1 MPYALAADI
10 GGTKIAL
17 AALDSALNIVRHGK
31 ISAPATLTGDPA
43 DGLAAALRHF
53 CAEIDLPLSEVAG
66 VGIGFPGVMDQ
77 DAGVIV
83 NCPNLPELNGQP
95 LGSALSSRIGR
106 PVHVE
111 NDVNLIAV
119 GEHQKGAG
127 VGVREMAAIFVGS
140 GIGCGLILNDALY
153 VGADGAA
160 GEFGHI
166 PVVPDGL
173 PCTCGLIGCLEMY
186 CSGKALA
193 IRAAGVLDGSGR
205 ISDPAAVAWTA
216 AEGVISAARAGNP
229 AAEAA
234 LRQAFT
240 HLGIGIAS
248 LVNLLNPRLIV
259 LGGGVVSAWP
269 EGVQVA
275 RETALRRARTVIRD
289 RLQVAVSTLGESA
302 GLIGGA
308 ALAFQRG

>member
-1 MPYALAADI
+1 MPYALAVDI

-17 AALDSALNIVRHGK
+17 AAVDSALNIVHHGK
-31 ISAPATLTGDPA
+31 VSAPATLTGDPA
-43 DGLAAALRHF
+43 EGLATAIRHF
-53 CAEIDLPLSEVAG
+53 CAEIDLPLSDMVG

-77 DAGVIV
+77 AGGVIV

-95 LGSALSSRIGR
+95 LGSALSNQIGR

-127 VGVREMAAIFVGS
+127 IGVQDMAAIFVGS
-140 GIGCGLILNDALY
+140 GIGCGLILNNGLY

-166 PVVPDGL
+166 PVEPDGL

-205 ISDPAAVAWTA
+205 ISDPTGISWTA
-216 AEGVISAARAGNP
+216 AEAVIGAARAGSP
-229 AAEAA
+229 AAGAA

-240 HLGIGIAS
+240 YLGIGIAS
-248 LVNLLNPRLIV
+248 LVNILNPRLIV

-269 EGVQVA
+269 EGVHIA

-289 RLQVAVSTLGESA
+289 RLQVTTSTLGESA

-308 ALAFQRG
+308 ALAFQRR